1 VRTTLSY
8 GYGLAITPLHLTQ
21 GYLTL
26 ANGGVRMPLSVL
38 RQDGAPTGERVIEES
53 LAREVVTMME
63 SVTAPEGTAPGARVA
78 GYRISGKTGTSR
90 KVGAG
95 GYDDKR
101 HVALFAGIAPATDPR
116 FVMVVV
122 VNEPKGEQVGG
133 GAVSGPIFG
142 RIAAGA
148 LRLLGVRPD
157 AEPAPV

>member
-1 VRTTLSY
+1 V
-8 GYGLAITPLHLTQ
+8 P
-21 GYLTL
+21 
-26 ANGGVRMPLSVL
+26 
-38 RQDGAPTGERVIEES
+38 
-53 LAREVVTMME
+53 
-63 SVTAPEGTAPGARVA
+63 

-90 KVGAG
+90 KVGAN

-122 VNEPKGEQVGG
+122 VNEPKGVQIGG

-157 AEPAPV
+157 AEPASV